1 MGISSNSLDR
11 SQFRGR
17 SIFRPASSR
26 RPDASPTTV
35 RLTGHAA
42 MRPRGVADVW
52 PSTEAMAPV
61 PRDAVFHPC
70 ADRQFLA
77 MRDAYRRSGGLAR
90 GEDLARLLEDHRRGD
105 FVSLAKL
112 IAAGEVLAFEW
123 RDAHWIP
130 MFQFNLGDLSI
141 KPAPRRVL
149 GELAKTFDGWSLA
162 VWFVEP
168 NSWLSHRRPVDLM
181 EAELSAVLEAA
192 RADRF
197 IATG

>member
-1 MGISSNSLDR
+1 MAISSDSFDS
-11 SQFRGR
+11 SQFRER

-26 RPDASPTTV
+26 RADASTAAV
-35 RLTGHAA
+35 RSTGHAA
-42 MRPRGVADVW
+42 MRPQGVADVW

-77 MRDAYRRSGGLAR
+77 MRDAYRRTGGLAR
-90 GEDLARLLEDHRRGD
+90 GDDFARLLEDQRRGD

-123 RDAHWIP
+123 RDARWIP

-168 NSWLSHRRPVDLM
+168 NSWLSHRRPVDLI
-181 EAELSAVLEAA
+181 EAELPAVLEAA

>member
-1 MGISSNSLDR
+1 MAISSGSFDS
-11 SQFRGR
+11 SQFCER
-17 SIFRPASSR
+17 SIFRTASSR
-26 RPDASPTTV
+26 RADASTAAV
-35 RLTGHAA
+35 RSAGHAA
-42 MRPRGVADVW
+42 MRPQGVADVW

-90 GEDLARLLEDHRRGD
+90 GEDFARLLEDQRRGD

-123 RDAHWIP
+123 RDARWIP

-168 NSWLSHRRPVDLM
+168 NSWLSHRRPVDLI
-181 EAELSAVLEAA
+181 EAELPAVLEAA

>member
-1 MGISSNSLDR
+1 
-11 SQFRGR
+11 
-17 SIFRPASSR
+17 
-26 RPDASPTTV
+26 
-35 RLTGHAA
+35 
-42 MRPRGVADVW
+42 
-52 PSTEAMAPV
+52 
-61 PRDAVFHPC
+61 
-70 ADRQFLA
+70 

-90 GEDLARLLEDHRRGD
+90 GEELARLLEDQRRGD

-130 MFQFNLGDLSI
+130 MFQFDLGDLSI

-149 GELAKTFDGWSLA
+149 AELSKAFDGWSLA
-162 VWFVEP
+162 AWFVEP
-168 NSWLSHRRPVDLM
+168 SSWLNRQRPVDLL
-181 EAELSAVLEAA
+181 ESDPSAVLEAA